1 MLTSSFVILYD
12 MMFKCVYKTQA
23 KGKKKKNPWEGT
35 PDIQGLTTILSHPKV
50 I

>member
-23 KGKKKKNPWEGT
+23 KGKKKKKIHGRELQT
-35 PDIQGLTTILSHPKV
+35 FRD
-50 I
+50 